1 MKIETDRLIITEFT
15 TDMAQVLHE
24 NSLDDDNRRFVPDEV
39 FETVDDARETIEFLM
54 TQYVGTEGPLVYP
67 ILRKE
72 DGSNIGYVQMVP
84 LDDGSREI
92 GYHIAKAYTRKGYAT
107 EAVKAFLP
115 VMAKM
120 LGITEV
126 YGICLSENTASK
138 HVLNNCGFETVYE
151 GTGDYQGQKSE
162 IYKSVWRI

>member
-1 MKIETDRLIITEFT
+1 MKIETDRLIITEFI

-54 TQYVGTEGPLVYP
+54 TQYGGTEGPLVYP
-67 ILRKE
+67 VLRKE

-92 GYHIAKAYTRKGYAT
+92 GYHIAKAYTRKGYASL
-107 EAVKAFLP
+107 FLVRP
-115 VMAKM
+115 N
-120 LGITEV
+120 LT
-126 YGICLSENTASK
+126 
-138 HVLNNCGFETVYE
+138 
-151 GTGDYQGQKSE
+151 
-162 IYKSVWRI
+162 